1 MVYAMGTRFIR
12 VEWAYSTISEN
23 TAGRE
28 NNERHRGRADT
39 RADGRDGART
49 RECVW
54 RRYRRSSRNIERKKK
69 ERVLYAC
76 ARASQGEKER
86 RMTSHK
92 ALQRRAHGCWLMN
105 QRRDH
110 SNHNGN
116 DVQ

>member
-54 RRYRRSSRNIERKKK
+54 RRYRRSSRNIERKKRACTVCVRA
-69 ERVLYAC
+69 RVS
-76 ARASQGEKER
+76 R
-86 RMTSHK
+86 
-92 ALQRRAHGCWLMN
+92 
-105 QRRDH
+105 
-110 SNHNGN
+110 
-116 DVQ
+116 